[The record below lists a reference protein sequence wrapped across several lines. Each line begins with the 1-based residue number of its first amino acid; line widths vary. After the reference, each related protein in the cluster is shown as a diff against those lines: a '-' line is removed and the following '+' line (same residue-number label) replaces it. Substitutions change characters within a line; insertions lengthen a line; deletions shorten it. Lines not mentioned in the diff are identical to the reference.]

1 MGKLT
6 SIKVKNAKPGKG
18 ADGQPTNSR
27 LSDGDGLSL
36 LVKPSG
42 AKAWVLR
49 VQVGKRSRDIGLG
62 SVDLERIDRKAFGSD
77 DPLEGVSLMRR
88 TSLTLEEAREK
99 ARALRKLAKAGADP
113 VQERDRE
120 RVVTPTFAETVT
132 EAHATLKS
140 GWSDKTAG
148 AFLASLQAH
157 ACPKLGTL
165 KVSSIG
171 SAEVITALA
180 PIWTDKPVMAR
191 KVRARIGQVL
201 AFAKARGWRTEALP
215 DARELRS
222 GLSKQADGGHFKAMP
237 YEDCPTFF
245 ADQWAKELTASR
257 AAMLFAMLTGNR
269 SGSIRAAEWEQID
282 FGAREWRCPAT
293 IMKGKK
299 VAHNVALSDAAIA
312 LLVRYQPHKELR
324 AGLIFLGLRGNQL
337 SDMSLTKVLRQAKRD
352 EAVHGF
358 RTSFRSWA
366 GEQMPHIPWNVA
378 ELAIAHR
385 VGTSSEKAYN
395 RADYFAMRRALFDGW
410 GTFIAPFLASDTGN
424 VVPIKKVQNDLSQ

>member
-6 SIKVKNAKPGKG
+6 AIKVKNAKPGNG
-18 ADGQPTNSR
+18 AGGKRTNSR
-27 LSDGDGLSL
+27 LSDGEGLSL

-42 AKAWVLR
+42 AKIWVLR
-49 VQVGKRSRDIGLG
+49 VQVDKRSRDIGLG
-62 SVDLERIDRKAFGSD
+62 SVDLERIDRKAFGGD
-77 DPLEGVSLMRR
+77 DPLAGISLMRR

-99 ARALRKLAKAGADP
+99 ARVLRKIAKAGADP

-120 RVVTPTFAETVT
+120 RIATPTFSEAVT
-132 EAHATLKS
+132 ETHKALKS

-148 AFLASLQAH
+148 AFLSSLQDH
-157 ACPKLGTL
+157 AYPKLGAL
-165 KVSSIG
+165 KVNGIG

-201 AFAKARGWRTEALP
+201 AFAKARGWRTDAVP

-237 YEDCPTFF
+237 YPDCPAFF

-257 AAMLFAMLTGNR
+257 AAMLFAMLSGNR
-269 SGSIRAAEWEQID
+269 SGSIRAAAWEQID
-282 FGAREWRCPAT
+282 LEAREWRCPAT

-299 VAHNVALSDAAIA
+299 VAHDVALSDSAIA

-324 AGLIFLGLRGNQL
+324 AGLIFPGLHGKPL

-366 GEQMPHIPWNVA
+366 GESMPHIPWNVA
-378 ELAIAHR
+378 ELAIAHK
-385 VGTSSEKAYN
+385 VGTAVEKAYN
-395 RADYFAMRRALFDGW
+395 RADYLAMRRALFDGW
-410 GTFIAPFLASDTGN
+410 GAFIAPWLSSGACN
-424 VVPIKKVQNDLSQ
+424 VVQMHKA

>member
-6 SIKVKNAKPGKG
+6 AIKVKNAKPGKG
-18 ADGQPTNSR
+18 AGGKPTNSR

-49 VQVGKRSRDIGLG
+49 VQVDKRSRDIGLG
-62 SVDLERIDRKAFGSD
+62 SVDLERIDRKTFGGD
-77 DPLEGVSLMRR
+77 DPLAGISLMRQ

-99 ARALRKLAKAGADP
+99 ARVLRKIAKAGADP
-113 VQERDRE
+113 IQERDRE
-120 RVVTPTFAETVT
+120 RVATPTFAEAVT
-132 EAHATLKS
+132 ETHKALKS

-148 AFLASLQAH
+148 AFLASLRDH
-157 ACPKLGTL
+157 ACPKLGPL
-165 KVSSIG
+165 KVNAIG

-201 AFAKARGWRTEALP
+201 AFAKARGWRTEAPP
-215 DARELRS
+215 DVRELRS

-237 YEDCPTFF
+237 YKDCPNFF
-245 ADQWAKELTASR
+245 ADQWDKELTASR

-269 SGSIRAAEWEQID
+269 SGSIRAAAWEQID
-282 FGAREWRCPAT
+282 LEAKEWRCPAM

-299 VAHNVALSDAAIA
+299 VAHDVALSDAAIA
-312 LLVRYQPHKELR
+312 LLVRFQPNKELR
-324 AGLIFLGLRGNQL
+324 AGLIFPGLRGKPL

-378 ELAIAHR
+378 ELAIAHK
-385 VGTSSEKAYN
+385 VGTAVEKAYN
-395 RADYFAMRRALFDGW
+395 RADYLAMRRALFDGW
-410 GTFIAPFLASDTGN
+410 GTFIAPFLTGDTGN
-424 VVPIKKVQNDLSQ
+424 VVPIKKILND

>member
-6 SIKVKNAKPGKG
+6 AIKVRNAKPGKG
-18 ADGQPTNSR
+18 AGGKPTNSR
-27 LSDGDGLSL
+27 LSDGEGLSL

-42 AKAWVLR
+42 AKVWVLR
-49 VQVGKRSRDIGLG
+49 VQVNKRSRDIGLG
-62 SVDLERIDRKAFGSD
+62 SVDLERVDRKAFGGN
-77 DPLEGVSLMRR
+77 DPLASISLMRQ

-99 ARALRKLAKAGADP
+99 ARVLRKIAKAGADP

-120 RVVTPTFAETVT
+120 RVATPTFAEAVT
-132 EAHATLKS
+132 ETHKALKS

-148 AFLASLQAH
+148 AFLSSLQNH
-157 ACPKLGTL
+157 ACPKLGAL
-165 KVSSIG
+165 KVNAIG

-222 GLSKQADGGHFKAMP
+222 GLSKQTDGGHFKAMP
-237 YEDCPTFF
+237 YKDCPDFF

-257 AAMLFAMLTGNR
+257 AALLFALLTGNR
-269 SGSIRAAEWEQID
+269 SGSIRAAAWEQID
-282 FGAREWRCPAT
+282 LDAREWRCPAT

-299 VAHNVALSDAAIA
+299 VAHEVALSNAAIA
-312 LLVRYQPHKELR
+312 LLVRFQPHKELR
-324 AGLIFLGLRGNQL
+324 AGLIFPGLRGKPL

-352 EAVHGF
+352 ETVHGF

-366 GEQMPHIPWNVA
+366 GEKMPHIPWNVA
-378 ELAIAHR
+378 ELAIAHK
-385 VGTSSEKAYN
+385 VGTAVEKAYN
-395 RADYFAMRRALFDGW
+395 RADYLKMRRALFDGW
-410 GTFIAPFLASDTGN
+410 GSFIAPSLSGEACN
-424 VVPIKKVQNDLSQ
+424 VVQMHKAEAK